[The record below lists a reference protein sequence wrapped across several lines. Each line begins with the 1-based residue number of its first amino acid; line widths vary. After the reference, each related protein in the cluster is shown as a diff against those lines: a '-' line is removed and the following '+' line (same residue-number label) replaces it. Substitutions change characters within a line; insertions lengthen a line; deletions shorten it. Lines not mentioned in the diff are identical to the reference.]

1 MFKIIKR
8 IKKLFKKKEKYKPSK
23 LLKDR
28 SWRAERMFPP
38 FRVKQKRPPFPS
50 TFVFEDYVYEQWN
63 QDLIDNH
70 GWTKKEIKQGWRWK
84 EL

>member
-38 FRVKQKRPPFPS
+38 FRVKQFRPPFPGG
-50 TFVFEDYVYEQWN
+50 TFVYPDSWYKEWN
-63 QDLIDNH
+63 NRLLDE
-70 GWTKKEIKQGWRWK
+70 GWTKKEVKQGWRWK